1 MNESSVD
8 MNAVLVAVAV
18 MLILSLLRINVVLSL
33 VVGAFAGGVVSDLT
47 IAETVKAFT
56 DGLGGGAVIA
66 LSYALLGGFA
76 VAIAKT
82 GITDVLIAKVV
93 VLLADKEG
101 ATRKNLIKALIFFSI
116 FALAVMSQNLIPIH
130 IAFIPLLIPPILKIL
145 NVLQVDRRII
155 AVIIA
160 VGLVGTY
167 SFVPFGFGFIFQ
179 NIITTQITSAGM
191 LAELSD
197 VPKAMAIPIG
207 GMVAGM
213 FIAMFVYRKPR
224 HYEETK
230 STVEVEVKQ
239 LSTWLIVATVM
250 ALIAALAVQIKT
262 DSMIIGAM
270 AGIIAMYIT
279 GALKWREA
287 DEILTDGMRMMSF
300 IGFVMIAANGFASVI
315 NATGDVDTL
324 VMGAMDILNGNVS
337 LAVFGMLIVGL
348 IVTMGIGSSFAT
360 IPIIAALFVPLSLEL
375 GLSPLAI
382 ICLIGTAG
390 ALGDAGS
397 PASDTTLGP
406 TSGLNIDGQHNHIW
420 DTCVPTFTFINIPL
434 ILFGWIAVTFIL

>member
-93 VLLADKEG
+93 VLLAGKEG

-250 ALIAALAVQIKT
+250 APIAALAVQIKT

-270 AGIIAMYIT
+270 AGIITMYIT

-287 DEILTDGMRMMSF
+287 DETLTDGMRMMSF

-324 VMGAMDILNGNVS
+324 VMGALDILNGNVS